1 MQSQNYTLYFVV
13 VEIAWVLKRPSC
25 TNDWGGPHAR
35 MAHLPADYVITKRIT
50 QRIGFSLI
58 TLTQFGKSRSVVR

>member
-1 MQSQNYTLYFVV
+1 MHIIILSYNLESFVV

-35 MAHLPADYVITKRIT
+35 MAHLPADYVNEWEIHTP
-50 QRIGFSLI
+50 
-58 TLTQFGKSRSVVR
+58 